1 MMMITTFAAVMWNLL
16 TQLSRLVGPLRSP
29 HPLCTLDILFRQ
41 ITTFIKV
48 HVAFVFQL
56 QTLLLLY
63 FTKIYQLKGMELK
76 NKGHMSFYEC
86 CNLTKKVY
94 LMYTYTTSLLD
105 ASPQFDSLIYG
116 GQPFK
121 LAFHHR
127 LLLCAAYCCQEI
139 KEACKIE
146 RRHSTKAV
154 N

>member
-16 TQLSRLVGPLRSP
+16 TQLSRLVGPLRCPPPPWCS
-29 HPLCTLDILFRQ
+29 T
-41 ITTFIKV
+41 
-48 HVAFVFQL
+48 
-56 QTLLLLY
+56 
-63 FTKIYQLKGMELK
+63 
-76 NKGHMSFYEC
+76 
-86 CNLTKKVY
+86 
-94 LMYTYTTSLLD
+94 
-105 ASPQFDSLIYG
+105 SPQFDSLIYG

-154 N
+154 NWELIFQKEWENSKCGLNISFLHDVDIYFLYTEWKNPQFNFFHFKISVYKNNFFFK

>member
-1 MMMITTFAAVMWNLL
+1 MA
-16 TQLSRLVGPLRSP
+16 
-29 HPLCTLDILFRQ
+29 
-41 ITTFIKV
+41 
-48 HVAFVFQL
+48 
-56 QTLLLLY
+56 
-63 FTKIYQLKGMELK
+63 LK

-154 N
+154 NWELIFQKEWENSKCGLNISFMHDIYFLYSEKKIHNSIFSTLKSQFTKIIFFSNKMEK